1 MDIFITEKPSV
12 AMTYAKALKVKGTKN
27 DGYLEGY
34 SPVLGKDI
42 QITWAV
48 GHLITLGNVDE
59 QREGKK
65 ITDKD
70 FKPARW
76 SKDTLPIIPQ
86 SYVYK
91 ENPTTYKQFNVVKK
105 LYKAKDV
112 DTIYYAGDSGR
123 EGIYIQALIRNQI
136 FNKKFDDL
144 TTPSNVKNEKV
155 VWIDSQTDETI
166 INGIKTAKPY
176 SAYKDMIA
184 SGYKRAIADWL
195 IGMNFTQVFTLTS
208 GGLIIVGR
216 VMTPTLAMIV
226 KRQKEIDEF
235 VKTDY
240 YGIKSGNAKWRAV
253 EGSRFF
259 DSPALYND
267 TGFLKKADAE
277 DLQAEFKKSGTL
289 TVEDVKTTK
298 KTEYAPLLFNLA
310 DLQNLCS
317 KTLHISPDQTLAVL
331 QSLYEKKFTTYPR
344 TDARVLSSAVAAEIK
359 AKTGK
364 TVPKKYVDDS
374 KITDHYALVPT
385 DYCTG
390 SHNPASLSSIEKTVY
405 EFVCNRFKAVFMPPY
420 TYDSIAITYTAPNGE
435 KLFETRKHVT
445 DLGFKALYGEKDDSD
460 NLPAV
465 AKGQI
470 ITNVRFEVN
479 AMETTP
485 PSYYNTGSLI
495 LAMEKAGKLI
505 EDEELREQIKTCGIG
520 TSATRGDIIKK
531 LAEREYIKIDKN
543 QKVTPTEAGK
553 QIIPVIATFD
563 NQLVSPEK
571 TAFLE
576 EKLSDIAKGG
586 LSPQDFDTYIDGY
599 VKDTVK
605 NVLNNVEK
613 SEIHFN
619 KAGKGAKE
627 HNCPCCNKALSESK
641 FGWYCNPK
649 KDGCGFSLDF
659 NVFEHKMKESDL
671 EDLINK
677 GKTKA
682 YTFTWKSG
690 KKSKARLILDKDNHK
705 TGFEFVNEKTYS
717 KG

>member
-208 GGLIIVGR
+208 GGLIVVGR

-235 VKTDY
+235 VKTNY

-277 DLQAEFKKSGTL
+277 DLQAEFKKVSGR
-289 TVEDVKTTK
+289 
-298 KTEYAPLLFNLA
+298 
-310 DLQNLCS
+310 Q
-317 KTLHISPDQTLAVL
+317 
-331 QSLYEKKFTTYPR
+331 R
-344 TDARVLSSAVAAEIK
+344 
-359 AKTGK
+359 
-364 TVPKKYVDDS
+364 
-374 KITDHYALVPT
+374 
-385 DYCTG
+385 
-390 SHNPASLSSIEKTVY
+390 
-405 EFVCNRFKAVFMPPY
+405 
-420 TYDSIAITYTAPNGE
+420 
-435 KLFETRKHVT
+435 
-445 DLGFKALYGEKDDSD
+445 
-460 NLPAV
+460 
-465 AKGQI
+465 
-470 ITNVRFEVN
+470 
-479 AMETTP
+479 
-485 PSYYNTGSLI
+485 
-495 LAMEKAGKLI
+495 
-505 EDEELREQIKTCGIG
+505 
-520 TSATRGDIIKK
+520 
-531 LAEREYIKIDKN
+531 
-543 QKVTPTEAGK
+543 
-553 QIIPVIATFD
+553 
-563 NQLVSPEK
+563 
-571 TAFLE
+571 
-576 EKLSDIAKGG
+576 
-586 LSPQDFDTYIDGY
+586 
-599 VKDTVK
+599 
-605 NVLNNVEK
+605 
-613 SEIHFN
+613 
-619 KAGKGAKE
+619 
-627 HNCPCCNKALSESK
+627 
-641 FGWYCNPK
+641 
-649 KDGCGFSLDF
+649 
-659 NVFEHKMKESDL
+659 
-671 EDLINK
+671 
-677 GKTKA
+677 
-682 YTFTWKSG
+682 
-690 KKSKARLILDKDNHK
+690 
-705 TGFEFVNEKTYS
+705 
-717 KG
+717 

>member
-208 GGLIIVGR
+208 GGLIVVGR

-235 VKTDY
+235 VKTNY

-277 DLQAEFKKSGTL
+277 DLQAEFKKLGNWEYKSISTG
-289 TVEDVKTTK
+289 VESSNFDFDYKLLEEAAMSHKVKYRPFKSHEFEDFEEKDV
-298 KTEYAPLLFNLA
+298 TELLKHVA
-310 DLQNLCS
+310 DLTIQEN
-317 KTLHISPDQTLAVL
+317 
-331 QSLYEKKFTTYPR
+331 KF
-344 TDARVLSSAVAAEIK
+344 
-359 AKTGK
+359 
-364 TVPKKYVDDS
+364 
-374 KITDHYALVPT
+374 
-385 DYCTG
+385 
-390 SHNPASLSSIEKTVY
+390 N
-405 EFVCNRFKAVFMPPY
+405 
-420 TYDSIAITYTAPNGE
+420 
-435 KLFETRKHVT
+435 
-445 DLGFKALYGEKDDSD
+445 
-460 NLPAV
+460 
-465 AKGQI
+465 
-470 ITNVRFEVN
+470 
-479 AMETTP
+479 
-485 PSYYNTGSLI
+485 
-495 LAMEKAGKLI
+495 
-505 EDEELREQIKTCGIG
+505 
-520 TSATRGDIIKK
+520 
-531 LAEREYIKIDKN
+531 EYIKAGYKGMLDFTNDKYHFYEPLMYGDAKEFMRLN
-543 QKVTPTEAGK
+543 PGKVAHCKKYCG
-553 QIIPVIATFD
+553 D
-563 NQLVSPEK
+563 NMRV
-571 TAFLE
+571 
-576 EKLSDIAKGG
+576 
-586 LSPQDFDTYIDGY
+586 DTYTD
-599 VKDTVK
+599 VKQFSLHLK
-605 NVLNNVEK
+605 EK
-613 SEIHFN
+613 SRQ
-619 KAGKGAKE
+619 
-627 HNCPCCNKALSESK
+627 
-641 FGWYCNPK
+641 Y
-649 KDGCGFSLDF
+649 SLFDY
-659 NVFEHKMKESDL
+659 M
-671 EDLINK
+671 I
-677 GKTKA
+677 
-682 YTFTWKSG
+682 
-690 KKSKARLILDKDNHK
+690 I
-705 TGFEFVNEKTYS
+705 
-717 KG
+717 